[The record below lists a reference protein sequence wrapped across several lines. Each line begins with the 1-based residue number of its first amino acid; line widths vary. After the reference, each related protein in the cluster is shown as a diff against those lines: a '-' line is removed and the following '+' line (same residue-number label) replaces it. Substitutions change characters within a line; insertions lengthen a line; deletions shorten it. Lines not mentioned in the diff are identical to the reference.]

1 MLDRRQANGNG
12 RLRVSKLERTRSAL
26 EAIESRGYK
35 VRGRHDD
42 IESGPS
48 PVSVTATD
56 ETTGKTYH
64 IERKDGD
71 EYQALVDLA
80 SQLGFEL
87 EL

>member
-1 MLDRRQANGNG
+1 MA
-12 RLRVSKLERTRSAL
+12 
-26 EAIESRGYK
+26 
-35 VRGRHDD
+35 RHDD
-42 IESGPS
+42 IGSVPS

-71 EYQALVDLA
+71 EYEALVELA

>member
-1 MLDRRQANGNG
+1 M
-12 RLRVSKLERTRSAL
+12 SKLERTRSAL

-35 VRGRHDD
+35 VRGLHDD
-42 IESGPS
+42 IESGPR